1 MAITHINSIS
11 EFNNIFGVKTLN
23 PLISVVDFSAIEM
36 PRFEGHFTTSFY
48 VLSIKSCG
56 CGELRYGRNR
66 YDYQEDTMLFFAP
79 NQLVGIEEGESQGE
93 NRSIGLFF
101 HPDLLRGTYLS
112 SKMRDYH
119 YFSYD
124 VNEAL
129 HLSSDERES
138 IREAFAKLSIELARP
153 IDKHT
158 KSILAS
164 ALELLLNYCQRFYD
178 RQFITREVLN
188 QDMLTRFEAILN
200 DYFSSGIQQSEG
212 LPTVKYCA
220 EKLSLSPNYMSDVI
234 RRETGRSAQEHIQ
247 TLIIERAKTEL
258 IASRKSIAEIAYSL
272 GFEYPGYF
280 SRQFKKRTGMTPNEY
295 RTMN

>member
-1 MAITHINSIS
+1 MITHISTIS
-11 EFNNIFGVKTLN
+11 EFNNIFGAKTLN

-36 PRFEGHFTTSFY
+36 PSFEGHFTTSFY
-48 VLSIKSCG
+48 SVSIKSCG

-79 NQLVGIEEGESQGE
+79 NQLIGIEEGETQSE
-93 NRSIGLFF
+93 NRSVGLFF
-101 HPDLLRGTYLS
+101 HPDLLRGTHLS
-112 SKMRDYH
+112 SKMKDYH

-129 HLSSDERES
+129 HLSTDERES
-138 IREAFAKLSIELARP
+138 IRETFEKLSVELARP

-200 DYFSSGIQQSEG
+200 DYFNSGVQQSEG

-220 EKLSLSPNYMSDVI
+220 EKLSLSPNYMSDMI
-234 RRETGRSAQEHIQ
+234 RRETGCSAQEHIQ
-247 TLIIERAKTEL
+247 TLIIERAKMQLTTTK
-258 IASRKSIAEIAYSL
+258 KSVAEIAYSL
-272 GFEYPGYF
+272 GFEYPQYF